1 MHKIKYKDTFINYR
15 IKRTKP
21 KKSISIKIKYPDIVE
36 VLSPSYVSD
45 KEIHNLVLSKSSWI
59 FNKLKEFENKKI
71 EEVNLKF
78 EDNSELPF
86 LGESYILN
94 IIKSNNIINCKLEFD
109 KNKFIAYVP
118 TFMSLENQNKE
129 LKKLF
134 IEWLIWYGT
143 IIVNERINIYS
154 KKLNVSCKN
163 FKVKEQK
170 STWGTC
176 SSLGNIYINYKILLA
191 PINIVDYVIVHEL
204 CHLRE
209 MNHSNKFWDLVQS
222 IIPDYIIK
230 RNWLKENGFK
240 LKV

>member
-1 MHKIKYKDTFINYR
+1 MPKIKYNDTFINYK
-15 IKRTKP
+15 IKKTKP
-21 KKSISIKIKYPDIVE
+21 KKSISIKIKYPDTVE
-36 VLSPSYVSD
+36 VLSPSYISD

-59 FNKLKEFENKKI
+59 FNKLKEFEDKKA
-71 EEVNLKF
+71 EEVNLRF
-78 EDNSELPF
+78 EDNSNLPF
-86 LGESYILN
+86 LGESYALN

-118 TFMSLENQNKE
+118 TFMSLENQSKE

-134 IEWLIWYGT
+134 IEWLIWYGAT
-143 IIVNERINIYS
+143 IVNERIDIYS

-191 PINIVDYVIVHEL
+191 PIDIVDYVIVHEL

-222 IIPDYIIK
+222 IIPNYIIK

>member
-1 MHKIKYKDTFINYR
+1 MHKIKYKDTFINYS

-21 KKSISIKIKYPDIVE
+21 KKSISIKIKYPDTVE

-45 KEIHNLVLSKSSWI
+45 KEIHNLVLSKSNWI
-59 FNKLKEFENKKI
+59 FNKLKEFENKKVK
-71 EEVNLKF
+71 EVNLSF
-78 EDNSELPF
+78 EDNSKLPF
-86 LGESYILN
+86 LGENYILN
-94 IIKSNNIINCKLEFD
+94 IIKSNQIINCKLEFD

-118 TFMSLENQNKE
+118 TFMSVDKQNKE
-129 LKKLF
+129 LKRLF

-143 IIVNERINIYS
+143 VIVNERINIYS
-154 KKLNVSCKN
+154 KKLNVSYKS
-163 FKVKEQK
+163 FKVKDQK

-191 PINIVDYVIVHEL
+191 PIDIVDYVVVHEL

-209 MNHSNKFWDLVQS
+209 MNHSNKFWSLVQS

-230 RNWLKENGFK
+230 KNWLKENGFK

>member
-1 MHKIKYKDTFINYR
+1 MHKIKYKDTFINYN

-21 KKSISIKIKYPDIVE
+21 KKSISIKIKYPDTVE

-45 KEIHNLVLSKSSWI
+45 KEIQSLVLSKANWI
-59 FNKLKEFENKKI
+59 FNKLQEFQDKKV
-71 EEVNLKF
+71 EEINLSF
-78 EDNSELPF
+78 EDNSNLPF
-86 LGESYILN
+86 LGEDYILN
-94 IIKSNNIINCKLEFD
+94 IVKSSNIINCKLEFD
-109 KNKFIAYVP
+109 KNKFIAYIP
-118 TFMSLENQNKE
+118 TFISIDKQNKE
-129 LKKLF
+129 LKKIF
-134 IEWLIWYGT
+134 VEWLIWYGT

-154 KKLNVSCKN
+154 KKLNVSFKS

-191 PINIVDYVIVHEL
+191 PIDIVDYVVVHEL

-209 MNHSNKFWDLVQS
+209 MNHSDRFWTLVQS
-222 IIPDYIIK
+222 VIPDYTIK

>member
-1 MHKIKYKDTFINYR
+1 M
-15 IKRTKP
+15 
-21 KKSISIKIKYPDIVE
+21 KIKYPGIVE
-36 VLSPSYVSD
+36 ILSPSYVPD
-45 KEIHNLVLSKSSWI
+45 KEIQNLVLSKANWI
-59 FNKLKEFENKKI
+59 FNKLKEFEDKKI
-71 EEVNLKF
+71 EEVDLSF
-78 EDNSELPF
+78 EDNSNLPF
-86 LGESYILN
+86 LGENHILN
-94 IIKSNNIINCKLEFD
+94 IIRSSNIINCKFEFD

-118 TFMSLENQNKE
+118 TFMSLDKQNKE
-129 LKKLF
+129 LKRLF
-134 IEWLIWYGT
+134 IDWLIWYGT
-143 IIVNERINIYS
+143 AIVNERINIYS
-154 KKLNVSCKN
+154 KELNVSFKS

-191 PINIVDYVIVHEL
+191 PIDIVDYVVVHEL

-209 MNHSNKFWDLVQS
+209 MNHSNKFWSLVQS